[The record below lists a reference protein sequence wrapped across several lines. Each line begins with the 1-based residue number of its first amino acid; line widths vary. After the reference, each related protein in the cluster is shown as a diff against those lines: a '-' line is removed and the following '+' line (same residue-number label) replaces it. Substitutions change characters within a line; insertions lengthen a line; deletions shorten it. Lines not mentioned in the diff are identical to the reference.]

1 MTKHLC
7 WNILDRRYS
16 KKIIQKASYT
26 HQIPTGCMSIAND
39 QPIHT
44 LLHLPTSYTKIGS
57 GKPYYTT
64 SSATAHKQIQ
74 QRKATT
80 HIHKII
86 KPYIL
91 IQPTYRLHL
100 LPPQIPPRHIQ
111 ILLQPSLII
120 TLRNN
125 RHIPLRRPSQQHL
138 RRRLAMFLRYLHD
151 RGVLEE

>member
-7 WNILDRRYS
+7 WNILDRCYS
-16 KKIIQKASYT
+16 KKNHPKSVLPPLSSDRLYEHSKRPAHPYTLTPTYFLHKDRQWKA
-26 HQIPTGCMSIAND
+26 I
-39 QPIHT
+39 
-44 LLHLPTSYTKIGS
+44 LHH
-57 GKPYYTT
+57 

-80 HIHKII
+80 HINKII

-100 LPPQIPPRHIQ
+100 LPAQIPPRHIQ
-111 ILLQPSLII
+111 ILLQPPLII

-125 RHIPLRRPSQQHL
+125 RHIPLRRPPQQHL
-138 RRRLAMFLRYLHD
+138 CRRLAIFLRYLD
-151 RGVLEE
+151 NRGVLEE